1 MTEDKKVVDL
11 QAARR
16 RKREK
21 TGWTIEEIRQSAAK
35 RLEETRRLGQFE
47 PPNLAS
53 GGDMGKILEDDD
65 DDEIGR

>member
-21 TGWTIEEIRQSAAK
+21 TGWTIEEIRRSAAK

-47 PPNLAS
+47 PPGLAS
-53 GGDMGKILEDDD
+53 GGDMDKILEEEDDD
-65 DDEIGR
+65 DE